1 MPPASKKDCS
11 IILFD
16 LASKSRERATQ
27 ALLKIC
33 CNNFFIDSKDL
44 TKLILLNS
52 DVTENRLAAH
62 HDGYDHINE
71 IAKDVMVYNPSVIL
85 EMIEN
90 SGTGEANWL
99 EGLQVAVKSLKEEY
113 EDIGGIVTF
122 QLLFITDLVSP
133 LAKYD
138 KSHVD
143 KIVNGI
149 NQLDAFFYVVGPDI
163 DVPFPIKSPN
173 HVNLWMKNL
182 QVDETNQNL
191 TIIKDI
197 ISKTKNSVVC
207 DYKMGVH
214 LFFSFRNWGGTQ
226 PWQVPLGIGSQIQI
240 PAQTMKILNDTVQ
253 CKLVSSQ
260 GRFGQT
266 IWIDAEDESIEIPP
280 EDVKSGV
287 MRHEKFIEMPDN
299 KMFQSQTPRSFSILC
314 FTDSANVP
322 EYLMRGGGCYC
333 VLPNGTDEKNEAFN
347 ILVDR
352 LAEQNKYVI
361 ARRVYNNNYLP
372 KIVALVPKPDHNPK
386 CFYLNSLPFADDVR
400 LGYKERSLDAA
411 PRTEVVT
418 EVYDFLDSINIDSD
432 RSVRTANLG
441 INMMQD
447 SNAQKIINKAADKL
461 FDKYV
466 KLEEVDTDLVE
477 APTGK
482 TVEGLKNVWAER
494 KLAEVKKDDDK
505 DDDNSDNDFDW

>member
-1 MPPASKKDCS
+1 
-11 IILFD
+11 
-16 LASKSRERATQ
+16 
-27 ALLKIC
+27 
-33 CNNFFIDSKDL
+33 
-44 TKLILLNS
+44 
-52 DVTENRLAAH
+52 
-62 HDGYDHINE
+62 
-71 IAKDVMVYNPSVIL
+71 
-85 EMIEN
+85 
-90 SGTGEANWL
+90 
-99 EGLQVAVKSLKEEY
+99 
-113 EDIGGIVTF
+113 
-122 QLLFITDLVSP
+122 
-133 LAKYD
+133 
-138 KSHVD
+138 
-143 KIVNGI
+143 
-149 NQLDAFFYVVGPDI
+149 
-163 DVPFPIKSPN
+163 
-173 HVNLWMKNL
+173 
-182 QVDETNQNL
+182 
-191 TIIKDI
+191 
-197 ISKTKNSVVC
+197 
-207 DYKMGVH
+207 